1 MPARSRP
8 AIAALA
14 GTFPWRMSRQT
25 HYPTLLRRNMMYHV
39 SRHFA
44 AAAVIGLCMIPATA
58 ALAQNEDRNDEANR
72 YVITNLDSDL
82 KGAAAVQDA
91 LLQNSWGVAFSPAGS
106 PFWIADNNTGCATLY
121 DGNGTIV
128 PLQVSIPLPGNVV
141 PGTDCKTVNP
151 KNPPKPTPAAPTG
164 IVWNP
169 SSAFVVPGTQLPAVF
184 IFDTEDGTISA
195 WAPGL
200 TPANNAVLAVDN
212 SKTPN
217 AANGAVYKG
226 LAFGVNVNGAFFFAT
241 NFRAGTI
248 DVFGPPT
255 TAGSLFTTATTDGG
269 FTDPNIP
276 AGFAP
281 FGIQNI
287 NGDLFV
293 TYAKQNATKDV
304 DVAGQGNGFV
314 DVFDTD
320 GHLVRRFP
328 SRGTLNSPWGVARAS
343 FAFGRFSEDI
353 LVGNFG
359 DGSIN
364 VFNSAGDFR
373 GQVSGLDGRPLTID
387 GLWTLTLGGGAK
399 SSSDKLPGGSPRSSR
414 EIRHASRSNPQ
425 QSI

>member
-1 MPARSRP
+1 
-8 AIAALA
+8 
-14 GTFPWRMSRQT
+14 
-25 HYPTLLRRNMMYHV
+25 MYRI

-44 AAAVIGLCMIPATA
+44 ATAVIGLCIIPATA

-82 KGAAAVQDA
+82 AGAAAVQDA

-121 DGNGTIV
+121 DGDGTIV

-195 WAPGL
+195 WAQSL

-212 SKTPN
+212 SKIPN
-217 AANGAVYKG
+217 ATNGAVYKG
-226 LAFGVNVNGAFFFAT
+226 LAFGVNVNGAFLFAT

-255 TAGSLFTTATTDGG
+255 APGSLFTTATTDGG

-320 GHLVRRFP
+320 GHLVRRFA
-328 SRGTLNSPWGVARAS
+328 SRRTLNSPWGVAQAS
-343 FAFGRFSEDI
+343 SAFGRFSGDI
-353 LVGNFG
+353 LVGNLG
-359 DGSIN
+359 DGRIN
-364 VFNSAGDFR
+364 VYNSAGDFR
-373 GQVSGLDGRPLTID
+373 DQLSGLDGRPLTID

-399 SSSDKLPGGSPRSSR
+399 SSSDTLFFTAGPNNQNDGQFGTITP
-414 EIRHASRSNPQ
+414 AANTAANQ
-425 QSI
+425 

>member
-1 MPARSRP
+1 
-8 AIAALA
+8 
-14 GTFPWRMSRQT
+14 
-25 HYPTLLRRNMMYHV
+25 MMYHV

-121 DGNGTIV
+121 DGDGTIV

-195 WAPGL
+195 WAQGL

-212 SKTPN
+212 SKIPN

-226 LAFGVNVNGAFFFAT
+226 LAFGVNVNGAFLFAT

-255 TAGSLFTTATTDGG
+255 APGSLFTTATTDGG

-293 TYAKQNATKDV
+293 TYAKQNAAKNV

-320 GHLVRRFP
+320 GHLLQRF
-328 SRGTLNSPWGVARAS
+328 A
-343 FAFGRFSEDI
+343 
-353 LVGNFG
+353 
-359 DGSIN
+359 
-364 VFNSAGDFR
+364 
-373 GQVSGLDGRPLTID
+373 
-387 GLWTLTLGGGAK
+387 
-399 SSSDKLPGGSPRSSR
+399 
-414 EIRHASRSNPQ
+414 
-425 QSI
+425 